1 MKLGIKWL
9 CAGMVLAGF
18 GWGAAAHGNLILNP
32 SFEDGTGQGTG
43 LDSDPAPVIDNWTYW
58 GADGWWTD
66 EAAHDG
72 TYSIKR
78 WGTGLGIY
86 QDFSADADVEYAF
99 SLWAFD
105 NSGEAMGAQS
115 YLELRVEWF
124 DGDPALGG
132 SQVGSESIGTFYGAT
147 ATDTWTELSGLAT
160 APSGTQV
167 GRFLAVT
174 EDDGAWSGAV
184 LFDSASVV
192 PEPGTFIM
200 LIMGGL
206 GIALLRNRRK
216 L

>member
-1 MKLGIKWL
+1 MISGIKWL
-9 CAGMVLAGF
+9 CAGLVLAGF
-18 GWGAAAHGNLILNP
+18 GAGAPAFGNLILNP

-43 LDSDPAPVIDNWTYW
+43 LDNDPAPAIDNWTYW

-66 EAAHDG
+66 EAAHDA

-86 QDFSADADVEYAF
+86 QDFAANADTAYNF

-105 NSGEAMGAQS
+105 NSGEAMGAES

-124 DGDPALGG
+124 DGDPGLGG
-132 SQVGSESIGTFYGAT
+132 TLIGGDSIDTFYGET
-147 ATDTWTELSGLAT
+147 ATDTWTELSGAAT
-160 APSGTQV
+160 SPSGTQV
-167 GRFLAVT
+167 GRFVAVT
-174 EDDGAWSGAV
+174 EDDGVWSGAAI
-184 LFDSASVV
+184 FDDASVV
-192 PEPGTFIM
+192 PEPGTFVM